1 MPNVAKPGEQKAEK
15 DNNEENKDK
24 QEGDQEGKPN
34 EENKQ
39 ENKEAN
45 EEQKKNLI
53 NLEEFSKLSP
63 EEQKKILDKRVATKK
78 VRCKNWPSCKDP
90 NCIFAHPT
98 ETVRII
104 NFINLFNIPFLFFS
118 VPISLYALMEINVV
132 IFIQVFL
139 VNLDIIAQ
147 ELDVL
152 ILIHLDLILEWEC
165 IQI

>member
-24 QEGDQEGKPN
+24 QEGDQEGKTN

-63 EEQKKILDKRVATKK
+63 EKQKKILDKRVATKK
-78 VRCKNWPSCKDP
+78 IRCKNWPSCKDP

-104 NFINLFNIPFLFFS
+104 
-118 VPISLYALMEINVV
+118 
-132 IFIQVFL
+132 IFI
-139 VNLDIIAQ
+139 
-147 ELDVL
+147 
-152 ILIHLDLILEWEC
+152 IL
-165 IQI
+165 